1 MLSLLFIKMFESV
14 GEVKAPLENS
24 EKSFESQS
32 LLWVCGL
39 PEAPGVLRGVNP
51 KCLASI
57 L

>member
-1 MLSLLFIKMFESV
+1 MFESV
-14 GEVKAPLENS
+14 GKVKAPLENS
-24 EKSFESQS
+24 EKSLESQS
-32 LLWVCGL
+32 PLWVCGL